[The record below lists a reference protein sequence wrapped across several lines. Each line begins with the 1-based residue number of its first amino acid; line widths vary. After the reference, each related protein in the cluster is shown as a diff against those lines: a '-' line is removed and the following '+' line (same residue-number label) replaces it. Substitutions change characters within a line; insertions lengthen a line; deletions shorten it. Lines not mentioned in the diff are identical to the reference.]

1 VAGQKGDTGDVGPQ
15 GIQGVAGATGPA
27 GAAGA
32 TGAQGPQGVA
42 GATGS
47 VGPQGPAGATGA
59 AGDPAVVAYAS
70 VNDFPATGSPNGL
83 YLSNATSRLYR
94 WVSASG
100 VYAEVGSSG
109 SASSGPS
116 ILGTL
121 VYG

>member
-1 VAGQKGDTGDVGPQ
+1 LQGIQGPPGVAGQKGDTGDVGPQ

-32 TGAQGPQGVA
+32 TGA
-42 GATGS
+42 
-47 VGPQGPAGATGA
+47 

-70 VNDFPATGSPNGL
+70 VDDFPATGSPNGL
-83 YLSNATSRLYR
+83 VLSNATSRLYR

-109 SASSGPS
+109 SASAAPS